1 VCIYETLFI
10 TEYVT
15 LFYVLY
21 GGYYLNYQE
30 DESQTFELIDILALL
45 LDENSAGFSEHE
57 LLKLLQQPPHEFF
70 ATDALH
76 DPLVLF
82 QTHFLLFHCLYVLK
96 QRWSNTQHAE
106 LEISALVIK
115 KQIFKVSTKNTQLDK
130 HKYQPIEQADPLAQY
145 YLDWSH
151 FSATSSADVEELLS
165 SFWRKV
171 FKPQNALDIQQALI
185 IMELEAPTSTIELK
199 VQYRRLAQNHHPD
212 KGGDSEHFKNIC
224 QAFHQLKQ
232 YNALST

>member
-1 VCIYETLFI
+1 MN
-10 TEYVT
+10 
-15 LFYVLY
+15 

-30 DESQTFELIDILALL
+30 AETQTSELIDILALL
-45 LDENSAGFSEHE
+45 LDENSVGFSEHE

-70 ATDALH
+70 ATDALR

-96 QRWSNTQHAE
+96 QRWSKTQHAE

-115 KQIFKVSTKNTQLDK
+115 KRPLKPSIEPSLKDSPMDKNEF
-130 HKYQPIEQADPLAQY
+130 QPIEHADPLAQY

-151 FSATSSADVEELLS
+151 FSATSSADVEDLLS
-165 SFWRKV
+165 NFWRKV
-171 FKPQNALDIQQALI
+171 FKPQNELDIQQALI
-185 IMELEAPTSTIELK
+185 VMELEAPISTIELK
-199 VQYRRLAQNHHPD
+199 VQYRRLAQSHHPD

>member
-1 VCIYETLFI
+1 MIN
-10 TEYVT
+10 
-15 LFYVLY
+15 
-21 GGYYLNYQE
+21 GGHYLNCQE
-30 DESQTFELIDILALL
+30 DEAQISELIDILALL
-45 LDENSAGFSEHE
+45 LDENSAGLSEHE

-82 QTHFLLFHCLYVLK
+82 QTHFLLFHSLYVLK

-106 LEISALVIK
+106 LEISALEIK
-115 KQIFKVSTKNTQLDK
+115 KRPFKQPIKNTRQDK
-130 HKYQPIEQADPLAQY
+130 NQYQSIEHVDPLAQY

-151 FSATSSADVEELLS
+151 FSATSSADIEELLS

-171 FKPQNALDIQQALI
+171 FKPRNELDIQQALL
-185 IMELEAPTSTIELK
+185 IMELENPISTVELK

-232 YNALST
+232 YNTLST

>member
-1 VCIYETLFI
+1 MIN
-10 TEYVT
+10 
-15 LFYVLY
+15 

-30 DESQTFELIDILALL
+30 DETQIFELIDILALL
-45 LDENSAGFSEHE
+45 LNENPAGFSEHE
-57 LLKLLQQPPHEFF
+57 LLKLLQQPHEFF
-70 ATDALH
+70 AADALH

-115 KQIFKVSTKNTQLDK
+115 KLPLKQSIENTQPNNNGF
-130 HKYQPIEQADPLAQY
+130 QPIEHADPLAQY

-171 FKPQNALDIQQALI
+171 FRPQNESDIQQALI
-185 IMELEAPTSTIELK
+185 IMELEAPISTVELK